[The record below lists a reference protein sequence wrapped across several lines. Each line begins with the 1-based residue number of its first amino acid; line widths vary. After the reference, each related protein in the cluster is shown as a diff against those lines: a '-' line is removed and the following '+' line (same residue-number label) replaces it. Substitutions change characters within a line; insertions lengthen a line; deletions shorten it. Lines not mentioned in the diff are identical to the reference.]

1 MPERLEAGDTFPEYV
16 VKTVGG
22 RTLKVPQ
29 ELPGEYSALLFYR
42 GGW

>member
-1 MPERLEAGDTFPEYV
+1 MPKRLEAGDTFPDFV
-16 VKTVGG
+16 VKTVDGG
-22 RTLKVPQ
+22 TLKVPQ